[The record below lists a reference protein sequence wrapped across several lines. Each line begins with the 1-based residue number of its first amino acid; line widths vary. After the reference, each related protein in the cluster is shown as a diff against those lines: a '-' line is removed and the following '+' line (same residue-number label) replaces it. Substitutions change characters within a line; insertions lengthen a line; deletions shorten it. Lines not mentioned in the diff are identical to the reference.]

1 MSELNQL
8 LLNFNQKQ
16 NFNYNDYYVSKSNY
30 FAFKLIDS
38 WPKWQ
43 KNILNIYGEKGSG
56 KSHLIG
62 IFESKH
68 KSKKFFAKNFDDEI
82 LTNLK
87 IHQNIICEDLNE
99 IKNEK
104 LLYSLFN
111 LIIQD
116 NKYLIITSEIPLIT
130 MSFELND
137 LKSRVKNCLFAEI
150 EKPDDELI
158 FALILKYFSDKQ
170 INIEKK
176 LIDYI
181 VKRVERSYRKISEFI
196 YKVDEISLK
205 KKKPIDLKTIREI
218 L

>member
-1 MSELNQL
+1 MRVNI
-8 LLNFNQKQ
+8 NQK
-16 NFNYNDYYVSKSNY
+16 
-30 FAFKLIDS
+30 
-38 WPKWQ
+38 
-43 KNILNIYGEKGSG
+43 
-56 KSHLIG
+56 
-62 IFESKH
+62 
-68 KSKKFFAKNFDDEI
+68 KFLQKNFDDEI

-87 IHQNIICEDLNE
+87 IYQNIICEDLNE

-176 LIDYI
+176 T
-181 VKRVERSYRKISEFI
+181 YRL
-196 YKVDEISLK
+196 YCK
-205 KKKPIDLKTIREI
+205 KSREI
-218 L
+218 I